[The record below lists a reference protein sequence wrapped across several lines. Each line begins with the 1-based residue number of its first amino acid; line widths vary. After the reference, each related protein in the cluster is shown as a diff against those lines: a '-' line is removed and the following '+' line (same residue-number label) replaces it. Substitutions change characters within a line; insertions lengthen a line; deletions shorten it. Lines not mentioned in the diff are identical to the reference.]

1 MRKLKFKAFY
11 QNSVIKGIFDV
22 DIIDFKD
29 NLITLRH
36 KDNVNDIEMV
46 DLDAVKLLQDT
57 GLKDKNGQK
66 IYEGYIVKLV
76 LDDGDIIFGEV
87 RYSTTTAGYIIC
99 RGRVLLRELDGAPKD
114 IVIVGNIYDNPEL
127 LEDIKGEFDGKL

>member
-36 KDNVNDIEMV
+36 KDNANDIEMV
-46 DLDAVKLLQDT
+46 DLDAVRLLQDT
-57 GLKDKNGQK
+57 GLRDKNGQK

-76 LDDGDIIFGEV
+76 LDDGDIMAV
-87 RYSTTTAGYIIC
+87 C
-99 RGRVLLRELDGAPKD
+99 
-114 IVIVGNIYDNPEL
+114 GNTS
-127 LEDIKGEFDGKL
+127 

>member
-36 KDNVNDIEMV
+36 KDNANDIEMV
-46 DLDAVKLLQDT
+46 DLDAVRLLQDT

-66 IYEGYIVKLV
+66 IYEGYIVKL
-76 LDDGDIIFGEV
+76 LLNDGDIIIGEV
-87 RYSTTTAGYIIC
+87 RYTTTTAGYAIC
-99 RGRVLLRELDGAPKD
+99 RGRVLLWELDGAPKD
-114 IVIVGNIYDNPEL
+114 IVVVGNIYDNPEL
-127 LEDIKGEFDGKL
+127 LEDTK

>member
-1 MRKLKFKAFY
+1 MREIKAFY

-36 KDNVNDIEMV
+36 KDNANDIEMV
-46 DLDAVKLLQDT
+46 DLDAVRLLQDT
-57 GLKDKNGQK
+57 GLRDKNGQK

-76 LDDGDIIFGEV
+76 LDDGDIIIGEV
-87 RYSTTTAGYIIC
+87 RYTITTAGYAIC
-99 RGRVLLRELDGAPKD
+99 RGRVLLWELDGAPKA
-114 IVIVGNIYDNPEL
+114 IVVIGNIYDNPEL
-127 LEDIKGEFDGKL
+127 LEDTK